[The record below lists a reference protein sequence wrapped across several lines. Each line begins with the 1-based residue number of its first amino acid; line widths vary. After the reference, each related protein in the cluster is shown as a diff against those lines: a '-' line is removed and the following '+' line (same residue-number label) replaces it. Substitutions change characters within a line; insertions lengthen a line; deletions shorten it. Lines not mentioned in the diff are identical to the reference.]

1 MIHFYNVI
9 VSISTNAYLTKYA
22 TLGDAFGLVT
32 HVDQTW
38 NSLLEGLERIDAA
51 MEDYISSSNGGDHGA
66 LF

>member
-1 MIHFYNVI
+1 MFYRLKDKQRDLEKSLDSYVE
-9 VSISTNAYLTKYA
+9 
-22 TLGDAFGLVT
+22 T

-51 MEDYISSSNGGDHGA
+51 MEDYISNGNGGDHGA